1 MATNNKASYLGNVNL
16 KRENVPE
23 EYTEDRIKEYI
34 RCSQDV
40 EYFLSN
46 YIKIVN
52 VDKGLIKFDPYA
64 YQLEIAREVDAN
76 RFTICKLPRQSGKTT
91 VVAGILLWYILF
103 NKNYN
108 IGVLAHKH
116 SQSREILAR
125 LQLAYEWI
133 PSWMQQ
139 GIVEWNKGSVKLENG
154 STVVTAATT
163 GSALR
168 GGSYNLIYLDEF
180 AFIPSNMQE
189 EFFRSVYPVITSGKT
204 TKIVITSTPN
214 GMNYFYKIWSDSQ
227 EGRNEYKRI
236 EINWWDT
243 PGRDEKWKEQTIRNT
258 SELQF
263 QQEFEC
269 EFLGSSNTLIK
280 ASVLRRLAFLT
291 PIEQNQHLNIY
302 AMPDKTR
309 QYVMVV
315 DTAEGQGNDYSTY
328 IIFDITT
335 VPYTMAAVYRN
346 NEISPLLL
354 PDVVYNMGKH
364 YNYCPILVETNSIGQ
379 QVADILYHDLEY
391 ENLIFGTQNERD
403 GQIISGGFAGRKMHY
418 GVRTTKQVKRI
429 GCSNLKNIVENDK
442 LIITDYNLI
451 YELSRFIAQR
461 NSYEADEGA
470 TDDLVMCCVLFA
482 WMINQNI
489 FKDANNID
497 IRQEILKHNMEMV
510 EEQLLSFGYSNGDE
524 EVIVT
529 DRPDTDKIEW
539 GL

>member
-1 MATNNKASYLGNVNL
+1 
-16 KRENVPE
+16 
-23 EYTEDRIKEYI
+23 
-34 RCSQDV
+34 
-40 EYFLSN
+40 
-46 YIKIVN
+46 
-52 VDKGLIKFDPYA
+52 
-64 YQLEIAREVDAN
+64 
-76 RFTICKLPRQSGKTT
+76 
-91 VVAGILLWYILF
+91 
-103 NKNYN
+103 
-108 IGVLAHKH
+108 
-116 SQSREILAR
+116 
-125 LQLAYEWI
+125 
-133 PSWMQQ
+133 
-139 GIVEWNKGSVKLENG
+139 
-154 STVVTAATT
+154 
-163 GSALR
+163 
-168 GGSYNLIYLDEF
+168 
-180 AFIPSNMQE
+180 
-189 EFFRSVYPVITSGKT
+189 
-204 TKIVITSTPN
+204 
-214 GMNYFYKIWSDSQ
+214 
-227 EGRNEYKRI
+227 
-236 EINWWDT
+236 
-243 PGRDEKWKEQTIRNT
+243 
-258 SELQF
+258 
-263 QQEFEC
+263 
-269 EFLGSSNTLIK
+269 
-280 ASVLRRLAFLT
+280 
-291 PIEQNQHLNIY
+291 
-302 AMPDKTR
+302 
-309 QYVMVV
+309 
-315 DTAEGQGNDYSTY
+315 
-328 IIFDITT
+328 
-335 VPYTMAAVYRN
+335 
-346 NEISPLLL
+346 
-354 PDVVYNMGKH
+354 MGKH